1 MSVVVFR
8 CDGGGRIGAGHVAR
22 CLQLA
27 LAHRAGGDRVLFAGD
42 YEGLAAALLSRAR
55 VEVTQELSADA
66 DAVVVDSYE
75 IEPAHVEALAARMPV
90 AVVNDGGE
98 PPAGAVTLDYHP
110 DARAAELAGPAYAP
124 VAPAC
129 IGARRERGF
138 ERALVTVGGG
148 HAGGAL
154 REAAAAALWRHG
166 LEVLEPP
173 GSPGLEEQLHA
184 ADVAVSAAGMTAYE
198 LSCAGVPAALV
209 PVAANQ
215 RRVARAL
222 AASGLAVSGRGVGAL
237 VEQLADGRVRE
248 SLASAGPA
256 AVDGYGAFRVRD
268 ALRAAFAGRP
278 LPAVLRYRPAVR
290 EDSARQLAWRND
302 PAVRAASWQ
311 TEEVSAETHARWF
324 EEVLD
329 HPLRTLLVIEGAEGP
344 LGSIRFDGRGEE
356 AEISV
361 IVAVEHRGGGA
372 GSQAIRETSELFLAA
387 YPGLERIRAEL
398 REDNARSAG
407 AFERAGFTPAAGDH
421 PEGRLVLT
429 LDRAA
434 LAGGAQ
440 ADR

>member
-22 CLQLA
+22 SLQLA
-27 LAHRAGGDRVLFAGD
+27 LAFRGGGDQVLFAGEYD
-42 YEGLAAALLSRAR
+42 GLAAALLARAR
-55 VEVTQELSADA
+55 VEVTHELPADA

-75 IEPAHVEALAARMPV
+75 VERPRVEAFAARVPV
-90 AVVNDGGE
+90 AVLNDGGE

-110 DARAAELAGPAYAP
+110 DARGAELAGPAYAP

-138 ERALVTVGGG
+138 ERALVSVGGG
-148 HAGGAL
+148 DAGGAL

-166 LEVLEPP
+166 LEVFAPP
-173 GSPGLEEQLHA
+173 GSPGLEEQLRA
-184 ADVAVSAAGMTAYE
+184 ADVAVSAAGVTAYE
-198 LSCAGVPAALV
+198 LACAGVPAALV

-215 RRVARAL
+215 RRVASSL
-222 AASGLAVSGRGVGAL
+222 AASGLAVSGRGVGEL
-237 VEQLADGRVRE
+237 VNQLADGRVRAL
-248 SLASAGPA
+248 LAAAGPA
-256 AVDGYGAFRVRD
+256 AVDGYGAFRARD
-268 ALRAAFAGRP
+268 GLRAAFAGRA
-278 LPAVLRYRPAVR
+278 LPEVLRYRPAAP

-311 TEEVSAETHARWF
+311 TEEVSAEVHARWF
-324 EEVLD
+324 AGVLD

-361 IVAVEHRGGGA
+361 IVAAERRGGGA
-372 GSQAIRETSELFLAA
+372 GSKAIRETSELFLAA

-398 REDNARSAG
+398 RQDNARSAG
-407 AFERAGFTPAAGDH
+407 AFRRAGFTPAAGGH